1 MALTAY
7 LLATRRLLHDAQ
19 GKQFTDSELTTDI
32 NSARAR
38 IGLDTGSVRG
48 LFTFFFSAGQE
59 TYPYSGALAA
69 LTIADPGSGYTAAP
83 TITFSG
89 GGGSGATAS
98 ASISSGTLSAVTIMA
113 NGSGY
118 TAAPSVTITG
128 GTSGSSGTISASIM
142 SALDINSIT
151 VNYQNTWQMLGY
163 CGFTQF
169 QARARYYRATTGN
182 PEWWSEGPSSGSGG
196 GRTFYVFYIPN
207 QSYQTDIDAI
217 VTPNALVD
225 DTTPEQMSYPTTDLI
240 PYYAAYLAKFNQG
253 MMEESAKFLQIYDE
267 LMRRGKASSYQRRIP
282 NPYLISYP

>member
-19 GKQFTDSELTTDI
+19 GKQFSDSELTTDI
-32 NSARAR
+32 NSARSR

-48 LFTFFFSAGQE
+48 LFTFYLSNAQE
-59 TYPYSGALAA
+59 TYPYSGALASLSIDNA
-69 LTIADPGSGYTAAP
+69 GAAYTAVP
-83 TITFSG
+83 TISFSG
-89 GGGSGATAS
+89 GGGTGATAS
-98 ASISSGTLSAVTIMA
+98 VSITSGTVSGFTILA

-118 TAAPSVTITG
+118 TSAPTVTVTG
-128 GTSGSSGTISASIM
+128 GTAGTTATISTSIM
-142 SALDINSIT
+142 QALDINSIT

-182 PEWWSEGPSSGSGG
+182 PEWWSEGPPAGSGG

-207 QSYQTDIDAI
+207 QSYQCDIDAI
-217 VTPNALVD
+217 VTPNPLVD
-225 DTTPEQMSYPTTDLI
+225 DTTPEQMSYPTTDLV

-267 LMRRGKASSYQRRIP
+267 LLKRGKASSYQRRIP
-282 NPYLISYP
+282 NPYLINP